1 MPVHVARA
9 IRSPFA
15 PVDGALAGWHPVD
28 LTAEII
34 NAAIDGLSIDID
46 ELYVGCAEPVGAQGA
61 DLARAAVLTA
71 GWPDHIGG
79 TVLDRA
85 ETSGTAALHAAAAA
99 IAAGTISAAVVV
111 GVCSASF
118 VPPGASALGRTYG
131 RPWGDGP
138 AARADDVGGLLP
150 APVAADR
157 AAARIHIDRAA
168 QDAWAT
174 GSIERRVRTPSAA
187 IATTDARP
195 GDGVALQRGTPVAT
209 DAMRTPPEDPA
220 ALPPSFDADGTVTGF
235 TFAPPADGATALVLT
250 AEPLGP
256 EIVGVGRSA
265 GPPSDP
271 TGNIPAAV
279 AAATDGHDSSTVD
292 RWELNEPTAAATL
305 LAIRGLSLD
314 PALVNPAGGTL
325 AVGDAGA
332 AEELRLV
339 ADALAHLPT
348 GELLVAAV
356 HGPCGAAATV
366 LRGP

>member
-1 MPVHVARA
+1 MPVHIARA

-34 NAAIDGLSIDID
+34 NAAIDGLAIDID

-61 DLARAAVLTA
+61 DLARAAVLAA
-71 GWPDHIGG
+71 GWPDRIGG

-111 GVCSASF
+111 GVCSASV

-138 AARADDVGGLLP
+138 AARADEGGGLLP

-157 AAARIHIDRAA
+157 AAASRGIDRPA
-168 QDAWAT
+168 QDSWAT
-174 GSIERRVRTPSAA
+174 GSITRRARLPSAA
-187 IATTDARP
+187 IVPVDARP
-195 GDGVALQRGTPVAT
+195 GDGVALQRGTPVAG
-209 DAMRTPPEDPA
+209 DALRPQPEDPA
-220 ALPPSFDADGTVTGF
+220 ALAPSFDADGTVTGF
-235 TFAPPADGATALVLT
+235 TFAPPADGVTALVLT
-250 AEPLGP
+250 TEPLGP

-271 TGNIPAAV
+271 TGDIWAAV
-279 AAATDGHDSSTVD
+279 AAATAGHDRSAVA
-292 RWELNEPTAAATL
+292 RWELNEPTAAAVL
-305 LAIRGLSLD
+305 VAIDRLSLD
-314 PALVNPAGGTL
+314 ATVVNPAGGTL

-332 AEELRLV
+332 AEELRLIV
-339 ADALAHLPT
+339 DALAALP
-348 GELLVAAV
+348 GGDLLVAAV
-356 HGPCGAAATV
+356 HGPAGAAATA